1 MRPISVSVGED
12 GGFGPFASLVLF
24 GAWTL
29 PLAGAALLP
38 ALPSPFGSLLVGA
51 EGAPAM
57 PRTAQPAGGRELLRL
72 RLGKIGLRSPR
83 SPRAFSFWLASVWS
97 AASACARRPFIPQ
110 TPGSSASRLRLR
122 SPSLHPGGVNGMNPN
137 LLSATSGIR
146 AAGDPVL
153 ARFPYF
159 DCFPGAY
166 GREAL
171 NFLVGSCIMRMFQ
184 NN

>member
-12 GGFGPFASLVLF
+12 GGFGPFASLVLL

-97 AASACARRPFIPQ
+97 PASCACRPFMLQ
-110 TPGSSASRLRLR
+110 TPGSSASRLRW
-122 SPSLHPGGVNGMNPN
+122 SPTLHPGGVNGVKPN

-153 ARFPYF
+153 ATFPSF
-159 DCFPGAY
+159 DGFPGAC
-166 GREAL
+166 GREAICL
-171 NFLVGSCIMRMFQ
+171 LEEAL
-184 NN
+184 